1 MAQTGPVRIGTRG
14 SRLAL
19 WQAGAVRDAL
29 AAAHA
34 LPLEAFE
41 IVSIRT
47 SGDRI
52 QDRALAEVGG
62 KGLFSKEI
70 EEALLSG
77 AVDLAVHSAKDMET
91 FLPAGLMIAATLE
104 REDIRDALISREGLP
119 LDSLPRGARLG
130 TASLRREALVRRRPA
145 GSCHRAPARQRPDA
159 AEARRGRRARRH
171 AARRRRAEPPRPRTA
186 TSPHICRSRHFH
198 PLVAKGAVAVECRV
212 GDTRTRDMLASIDHR
227 DTAVAVACERAFLA
241 ALDGSCRTPVAG
253 TARLSGGALQFH
265 GVLLSPDGQ
274 ESYEADASGGPA
286 EATDIG
292 RAAGLDILRR
302 APASFLARIGIGTGN
317 GPGVGLA

>member
-34 LPLEAFE
+34 LPLETFE

-77 AVDLAVHSAKDMET
+77 TVDLAVHSAKDMET

-119 LDSLPRGARLG
+119 LDRLPRGARLG
-130 TASLRREALVRRRPA
+130 TASLRREALVRRA
-145 GSCHRAPARQRPDA
+145 RPDLAIELLRGNVPTRLKRVEGGELDATLLA
-159 AEARRGRRARRH
+159 AAGLNRLGLDGHITAYLPLETF
-171 AARRRRAEPPRPRTA
+171 PPA
-186 TSPHICRSRHFH
+186 CGQ
-198 PLVAKGAVAVECRV
+198 GAVAVECRV
-212 GDTRTRDMLASIDHR
+212 GDTRTRDMLAPIDHR